1 MKKVLLIMAAILL
14 ARQLAA
20 GQTQAIGLLAGVQLQ
35 YPVAQA
41 RQTLLGITAKRLK
54 IQPQVAPG
62 ERGEILNQQALAA
75 RERLPVQA
83 PFRVTGLVAAQPLVI
98 IGTLAGCVLALVL
111 LVE

>member
-1 MKKVLLIMAAILL
+1 MGVAMIR
-14 ARQLAA
+14 RQFAA
-20 GQTQAIGLLAGVQLQ
+20 GQTQTIGLLPGVQLQ

-41 RQTLLGITAKRLK
+41 RQTLLGITAQRPE

-83 PFRVTGLVAAQPLVI
+83 PFRVTGLVAAQPR
-98 IGTLAGCVLALVL
+98 
-111 LVE
+111 